1 MELFNKFLSGIEQ
14 ALQYG
19 AAVSIVLGVACAI
32 FGTQYVK
39 RLEVFPSNKWVIR
52 GGLALPLGFVA
63 TFFTWPVHELNAV
76 RFFMAVCVGLTAP
89 VLYQGAVFFL
99 YRKWP
104 GLEAKMSA
112 APGNNSTT

>member
-1 MELFNKFLSGIEQ
+1 MDLFNKFLASIEQ

-19 AAVSIVLGVACAI
+19 AAVSIVLGTACAI

-39 RLEVFPSNKWVIR
+39 RLEVFPSNKWAIR
-52 GGLALPLGFVA
+52 GLALPLGFVA

-89 VLYQGAVFFL
+89 ALYQGAVFFL